1 MGGGLLNLISKGS
14 EDIILTGNPDISFF
28 KHVYKKYSNY
38 GSQYFRIDY
47 TGLRSL
53 SYKND
58 TVIEIGPGK
67 GALTFPL
74 INHLEKIHVI
84 EIDRDLISLLQKKN
98 NKKISIHES
107 DALVFNFDQFKQNIR
122 IVGNLPYNISSPL
135 LFHLLNYRDNIIDMT
150 FMLQKEVVD
159 RIVATPGNKVFGR
172 ISVIMQAFFDTE
184 LMFVVPKESFNPQPK
199 IESAILYLKTKSK
212 PLVKN
217 SKPLEEIVKI
227 AFSQRRKTLKNCLK
241 SVLDQSQTDIDL
253 SQRAEMLSVENF
265 VTLMNDYEKQN

>member
-1 MGGGLLNLISKGS
+1 MAHKPRKRFGQNFLVDEQVINQIVSTVS
-14 EDIILTGNPDISFF
+14 PE
-28 KHVYKKYSNY
+28 
-38 GSQYFRIDY
+38 
-47 TGLRSL
+47 
-53 SYKND
+53 KND

-159 RIVATPGNKVFGR
+159 RIVAPPGSKVYGR

-212 PLVKN
+212 PLVQN

>member
-1 MGGGLLNLISKGS
+1 MPHKPRKRFGQNFLVDQQIINQIVSTISPK
-14 EDIILTGNPDISFF
+14 
-28 KHVYKKYSNY
+28 
-38 GSQYFRIDY
+38 
-47 TGLRSL
+47 
-53 SYKND
+53 KND
-58 TVIEIGPGK
+58 HIIEIGPGK

-74 INHLEKIHVI
+74 IDYLKNIHVI
-84 EIDRDLISLLQKKN
+84 EIDRDLIALLQKKN
-98 NKKISIHES
+98 NIKITIHES
-107 DALVFNFDQFKQNIR
+107 DALVFNFDKFKQKVR

-159 RIVATPGNKVFGR
+159 RIVAPPGSKVYGR
-172 ISVIMQAFFDTE
+172 ISVIMQTFFDTE
-184 LMFVVPKESFNPQPK
+184 LMFVVPKESFDPQPK
-199 IESAILYLKTKSK
+199 IESAILYLKTKK
-212 PLVKN
+212 QPLVQN

-227 AFSQRRKTLKNCLK
+227 AFAQRRKTLRNCLK